1 MLLAQ
6 GKYNQLSP
14 QLRKELEDKA
24 AKLGRF
30 IKYKFAIAKKNP
42 DGEKRTGGEYLYP
55 LLYTLTPVTYQ
66 IRDPYDL
73 QLKNIGMV
81 ARLKEMG
88 AQDDSF
94 RRLQVKEGWQGVY
107 TLDMNKPE
115 DQEVFAWLEMHPKL
129 EGGKFRDTNIGAV
142 VTMVDDLADAKRM
155 NIQRNLRI
163 DAMFVASNFTEK
175 QQRDF
180 AAAMGWNEHEDSEII
195 KNSIVSLAEQ
205 DPEFF
210 RDFVD
215 NKKIEYRAVLKRA
228 MDNNI
233 IAYVPV
239 ESKVIWNSNRQTIAI
254 LERVETNN
262 LLDRLSDWVLTSKNG
277 MDVYN
282 KIRGMLSEKT
292 AEKK

>member
-6 GKYNQLSP
+6 GKYNHLSP
-14 QLRKELEDKA
+14 QLRKELEDRA

-73 QLKNIGMV
+73 QLKTIGLV
-81 ARLKEMG
+81 AQLKELG
-88 AQDDSF
+88 AQDDGF
-94 RRLQVKEGWQGVY
+94 HRLVVKEGWQGVY
-107 TLDMNKPE
+107 TLDMNKP
-115 DQEVFAWLEMHPKL
+115 DDRDMFAWLEMHPKL
-129 EGGKFRDTNIGAV
+129 EGGKFRDENIGAV
-142 VTMVDDLADAKRM
+142 VTMIDDLADAKRM
-155 NIQRNLRI
+155 NTQRNLRI
-163 DAMFVASNFTEK
+163 DAMFVASNFTIM
-175 QQRDF
+175 QMRDF
-180 AAAMGWNEHEDSEII
+180 AAAMNWNEHDDPEIL
-195 KNSIVSLAEQ
+195 KNNIVALAEQ

-239 ESKVIWNSNRQTIAI
+239 ESKVIWSSNRQTIAV

-262 LLDRLSDWVLTSKNG
+262 LLDRLCDWVLTSKNG
-277 MDVYN
+277 MDIYN
-282 KIRGMLSEKT
+282 RIRAMLSEK
-292 AEKK
+292 AAAKK